1 MQTQQWQQPQQQKI
15 NPKFALIALIVLFAL
30 LALIYGRSLNAPLIF
45 DDALFTYPEFRADY
59 GNLLQLKVRA
69 LSYGSFVWI
78 EQIFGQRWDVQRL
91 VNVLIHAVNC
101 VLLFVFYRALQPHFF
116 AAKIDTQ
123 TPLVS
128 DLAISL
134 AVTVFAI
141 NPVAVY
147 GVAYLAQRS
156 ISLATMFTLVMLLCV
171 LKVAETDKRR
181 YWVFALVA
189 FAAALLSKE
198 YVIMAPAIAIAVLVA
213 VKRPTAK
220 KLFAFAGVGVFVAV
234 AAGYFLYQRYGGIVG
249 IAFDELSTTY
259 ATQLSTQ
266 SPEVKEKL
274 WPLSIM
280 NEMRLFFE
288 YGWRWFFPST
298 RFMSID
304 MRPEFPLSLTDWR
317 YVLAAIGFV
326 TLLISS
332 IFLFLKYRGKRSF
345 LGFCLL
351 IPTLLF
357 CTEFATVWIQD
368 PFVLYRSYLWAI
380 AVPGVVLLLASLL
393 SSRVLVVTGCGVLV
407 TFVPAAMDRT
417 ASMSSVLAVWD
428 DAVKKLPNTLTL
440 GQSRPFRARADTW
453 RTDGEPNRALA
464 DYQRSSRLGD
474 NGEGLLNTGTILFS
488 AGRTQEAL
496 AAFEAARERGL
507 KSPELFYNMGMTLSS
522 LRRAEE
528 SYDAFSLALSA
539 TIDPKLE
546 TEVRVNRALVGIDLG
561 KTAESIKDAQIAM
574 RNEPTN
580 HTALTALGVAQLAV
594 GEIDNATVSLD
605 KAITQKPS
613 ALAHY
618 VRARVRLQSKDK
630 VGAASDIDTAIAL
643 DPNNPKLLELR
654 KLLGTPA
661 VTGK

>member
-1 MQTQQWQQPQQQKI
+1 MQIQQQQQQKI
-15 NPKFALIALIVLFAL
+15 NPKFALIALVAL
-30 LALIYGRSLNAPLIF
+30 TTLLTLIYGRSLNAPLIF
-45 DDALFTYPEFRADY
+45 DDALFTYPEFRTDY
-59 GNLLQLKVRA
+59 GNILQLKVRA

-91 VNVLIHAVNC
+91 VNILIHALNC
-101 VLLFVFYRALQPHFF
+101 VLLFIFYRALRPHFF
-116 AAKIDTQ
+116 IIKIDTQ
-123 TPLVS
+123 TPLLS
-128 DLAISL
+128 DWAISL
-134 AVTVFAI
+134 AVLVFAI

-156 ISLATMFTLVMLLCV
+156 ILLATTFTLVMLLCV
-171 LKVAETDKRR
+171 LIAAETDKRR
-181 YWVFALVA
+181 YWLLALVA
-189 FAAALLSKE
+189 FVAALLSKE
-198 YVIMAPAIAIAVLVA
+198 YVIMAPAIAIAVFVA

-220 KLFAFAGVGVFVAV
+220 KLLVFAGPGTLVAV

-317 YVLAAIGFV
+317 YVLAAVGFI
-326 TLLISS
+326 TLLGGS

-380 AVPGVVLLLASLL
+380 AVPGVVLLLVSLV
-393 SSRVLVVTGCGVLV
+393 SARVLAALGFGVLA
-407 TFVPAAMDRT
+407 TLVPAAIDRT
-417 ASMSSVLAVWD
+417 ESMSSVLAVWD

-453 RTDGEPNRALA
+453 RTEGESNRALA
-464 DYQRSSRLGD
+464 DYQRSTRLGD
-474 NGEGLLNTGTILFS
+474 NGEGLLNSGTILFA

-496 AAFEAARERGL
+496 AAFEGARSRGL
-507 KSPELFYNMGMTLSS
+507 KSAELFYNLGMTLDALKNRAGAYRAFSEALS
-522 LRRAEE
+522 VDIEPALELEVRSRRA
-528 SYDAFSLALSA
+528 
-539 TIDPKLE
+539 
-546 TEVRVNRALVGIDLG
+546 
-561 KTAESIKDAQIAM
+561 
-574 RNEPTN
+574 
-580 HTALTALGVAQLAV
+580 
-594 GEIDNATVSLD
+594 
-605 KAITQKPS
+605 
-613 ALAHY
+613 
-618 VRARVRLQSKDK
+618 
-630 VGAASDIDTAIAL
+630 
-643 DPNNPKLLELR
+643 
-654 KLLGTPA
+654 LLGA
-661 VTGK
+661 DYE